1 MSINQSGASS
11 TRGPALY
18 VPTSLDYT
26 PTAPAPEFLD
36 SVQLRGIQL
45 PLSPAPEAW
54 HRLGK
59 SQPCTA
65 TLKLTYSST
74 VAAAAA
80 DDVSLTLD
88 YGKLYRRIES
98 DLAKHDT
105 PRHQTASIAGI
116 EYEEFKAEAAGQ
128 NPRITASIIASAAF
142 DLLHDS
148 ALAQAQTVGT
158 ISNSH
163 ITGSEWT
170 ITADRCEVTLH
181 LPKAILRA
189 SEGLKYRN
197 VTAWGCPAEK
207 SGAEQRTLI
216 VIEEEFRIDGIR
228 CYPVLGVNPHERLEK
243 QAVIVS
249 LVFTGAAH
257 FARVLE
263 TYQEVTRAVAEKV
276 DETSFLSVESL
287 VAFIARIV
295 TVDFGNEHVTV
306 HAEKPSA
313 LAFVEGSG
321 VEITRSR
328 TFFQNEAR

>member
-128 NPRITASIIASAAF
+128 NPGLRR
-142 DLLHDS
+142 
-148 ALAQAQTVGT
+148 AQTVGT

-243 QAVIVS
+243 QAVI
-249 LVFTGAAH
+249 
-257 FARVLE
+257 
-263 TYQEVTRAVAEKV
+263 EVTRAVAEKV